1 STLSGTSGV
10 VMASLQARSLLNL
23 LTFVATVICII
34 ILSCV
39 CNELKAQPA
48 LSIAP
53 LAESCSAAGKEP
65 YDVPAPS
72 SGRIALIITNQD
84 YPVEV
89 GRLEATH
96 NDGEAVCR
104 ALVALGFSVRHVKDA
119 DLAAFQREIQGYK
132 HRLSRLE
139 GIPGERASF
148 FYFSGHGAAAE
159 EGGANYLIPVA
170 ATIRRRADLVVQGVN
185 LDELIKQVQ

>member
-1 STLSGTSGV
+1 MV
-10 VMASLQARSLLNL
+10 SLQARSLRNL
-23 LTFVATVICII
+23 LALVATLISTIV
-34 ILSCV
+34 LSTASTQ
-39 CNELKAQPA
+39 LKAQPA
-48 LSIAP
+48 PSIAP
-53 LAESCSAAGKEP
+53 PADRCSASGKEP
-65 YDVPAPS
+65 IDIAAPG
-72 SGRIALIITNQD
+72 SGRIALIITNQN

-96 NDGEAVCR
+96 NDGETVCK

-119 DLAAFQREIQGYK
+119 DFEAFQREIQGYK

-170 ATIRRRADLVVQGVN
+170 ATVRRRADLVVQAV
-185 LDELIKQVQ
+185 IWTS